1 MILIIQS
8 PMFFFLLPP
17 QSRAEQLP
25 QAAAPA
31 AAGAQASG
39 AQQGRG
45 RHDGAVEPIDL
56 TGGDSDEEAPRPAKR
71 HHAAL
76 PPSGAA
82 WEQRIGLP
90 FSDSVSGPWYAPLA
104 SPAGALWKLVVT
116 SNNMRDMWSAAHGL
130 ASSANNAPKPHITVG
145 FWTDRAQGVT
155 ITREAE
161 AAMSASLASFQGCK
175 FVIVQ
180 SCEGAS
186 AGITSPQSALV
197 RCRQALVKAARENGT
212 LLRFH
217 STDGGLDAI
226 RNCHVTAGLRRAQP
240 LRPDRDASSPEE
252 AAWLR
257 GLPSPCGWVLPLD
270 LELKASPAPLAANE
284 ALHCALLWLEDTN
297 QTAAAVAKADF
308 AITAANA
315 KKVKDIGPVRAAYI
329 LRALELLEQHF
340 PGRLAIAPQ
349 CG

>member
-1 MILIIQS
+1 M
-8 PMFFFLLPP
+8 
-17 QSRAEQLP
+17 
-25 QAAAPA
+25 
-31 AAGAQASG
+31 
-39 AQQGRG
+39 
-45 RHDGAVEPIDL
+45 H
-56 TGGDSDEEAPRPAKR
+56 
-71 HHAAL
+71 
-76 PPSGAA
+76 
-82 WEQRIGLP
+82 
-90 FSDSVSGPWYAPLA
+90 
-104 SPAGALWKLVVT
+104 
-116 SNNMRDMWSAAHGL
+116 
-130 ASSANNAPKPHITVG
+130 APKPHITVG

-155 ITREAE
+155 ITRETV
-161 AAMSASLASFQGCK
+161 AAMSASLAIFQGLP

-180 SCEGAS
+180 RSCEEGAS

-197 RCRQALVKAARENGT
+197 CCRQALVKAARENGT

-217 STDGGLDAI
+217 STDGGVDAI

-252 AAWLR
+252 AVWLR
-257 GLPSPCGWVLPLD
+257 GLPSPCGWVLTLD

-315 KKVKDIGPVRAAYI
+315 KKVKGVGPVRAAYI
-329 LRALELLEQHF
+329 VRALELLVAQHG

-349 CG
+349 LG